1 MAKIFNFHV
10 ILIFM
15 TIYLTIGDG
24 LIEAI
29 SAGSWENLANTN
41 GTISKTESSKKFS
54 SANVGSSKTESDS
67 LSSSSSSSD
76 SSSSSSSDSSLSS
89 SPDSSSSSSSD
100 SSSSS
105 SSDSSLSSSSNSS
118 LSSSPD
124 SSLSSSSDTSSSS
137 ASDSSS
143 SSSSDS
149 SSSSSPDSRYSA
161 SKKTS
166 ESTHNQAYINGVG
179 SDNSTSIKVVTGSDK
194 NGLTKDEDT
203 SNKKS

>member
-10 ILIFM
+10 ILIFII
-15 TIYLTIGDG
+15 IYLTIGDG
-24 LIEAI
+24 LTEAI

-89 SPDSSSSSSSD
+89 S
-100 SSSSS
+100 
-105 SSDSSLSSSSNSS
+105 SNSS

-124 SSLSSSSDTSSSS
+124 SSSPSSSDFSSSSSSDSLSSS

-143 SSSSDS
+143 SSSSNS
-149 SSSSSPDSRYSA
+149 SSSSSSDSRYSA
-161 SKKTS
+161 SKKSS